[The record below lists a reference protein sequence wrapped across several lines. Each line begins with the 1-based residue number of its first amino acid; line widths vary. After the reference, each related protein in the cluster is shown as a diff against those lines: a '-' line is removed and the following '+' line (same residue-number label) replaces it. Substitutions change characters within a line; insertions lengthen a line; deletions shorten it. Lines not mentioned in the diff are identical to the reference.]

1 MRITIIFLLIF
12 IINFAAKSWA
22 IPQQTS
28 KIMPLYLSF
37 EQRLVASYL
46 LEVEGKPAHEKTKLT
61 KRMKN
66 TFMKMKEKGVH
77 VYYATT
83 FEQFLSQFRGEWPN
97 THSLDLDLQFIE
109 KRDSRGIPLYHS
121 NNPVVL
127 EQIGNYIEHHYKTL
141 ADFAQSRKPNQE
153 RDFNIS
159 FQNEKNNELFYD
171 LVGKIFNADS
181 EERVEE
187 TMKWTIELIEPII
200 SKQLD
205 ILNHIG
211 EQVANSSATSD
222 LDIATK
228 ELLQMLVTEYFKML
242 SPESKKLIVSNF
254 MGENLLSGDF
264 DKFKLMILSSG
275 PSLQKLLQV
284 IGRDKNIPKEMQHI
298 FLELEDAVRS
308 VPWELVEPMVESEN
322 KNFKFT
328 EFSHKPIGVGTMAQ
342 VHKAKMQYKGK
353 ATEVVVR
360 FLKPGIEKRVY
371 EDDRILKHIAA
382 ILDKHPLLLQLGA
395 PKMAP
400 LIEDATETVLAE
412 LDQDATKKR
421 QTYAASKEVYERE
434 FSIQLF
440 GKKRT
445 IKVHVPYVYSSYY
458 KSQFMVQELVKGR
471 KFDSIMAQANPL
483 EKQLTMETLAYIW
496 TNEAM
501 FKSGFFHSDLHQG
514 NFLVE
519 YKTDTTQFNL
529 LDFGMGGRI
538 TERVQSS
545 FMLLGVA
552 IEALNPDKIH
562 QAFWNLSDQGR
573 NQISNIELKQRIHEI
588 TRKMKYHKEKLWSL
602 EIWAGWALDQ
612 GLRFPSQFVGLNRG
626 MGTINKLLQDIGSK
640 QTVDT
645 IGLRIAAKKP
655 FQIINKLIIG
665 EGISAEDIR
674 AIAFKKAEEAL
685 LGPRPTVTLIS
696 KQEEAQER
704 IATMVEVMKSKKSC
718 EIVFLN

>member
-1 MRITIIFLLIF
+1 MRITIICLLIF
-12 IINFAAKSWA
+12 ILNLAAKSIA
-22 IPQQTS
+22 LPQQS
-28 KIMPLYLSF
+28 GKGHPLYLSF

-46 LEVEGKPAHEKTKLT
+46 LEIEGKPAHEKMKLT
-61 KRMKN
+61 KRMKT

-77 VYYATT
+77 VFYANS
-83 FEQFLSQFRGEWPN
+83 FEEFLSQFRGEWPN

-109 KRDSRGIPLYHS
+109 KRASRGIPLYHS
-121 NNPVVL
+121 DNPQVL
-127 EQIGNYIEHHYKTL
+127 EKIGNYIEHHYKTL
-141 ADFAQSRKPNQE
+141 ADFAQAPQSGQE
-153 RDFNIS
+153 HDFNTF

-171 LVGKIFNADS
+171 LVGKMFNADS

-187 TMKWTIELIEPII
+187 AMKWTIELIEPII

-228 ELLQMLVTEYFKML
+228 ELLQMLVTEYFRML

-275 PSLQKLLQV
+275 PSLQKLLQI

-308 VPWELVEPMVESEN
+308 VPWELIEPMVESEK
-322 KNFKFT
+322 KNYQFT
-328 EFSHKPIGVGTMAQ
+328 EFNHKPLGVGTMAQ
-342 VHKAKMQYKGK
+342 VHKAKMQFKGK
-353 ATEVVVR
+353 VIEVVVR

-412 LDQDATKKR
+412 LDQDATKQR
-421 QTYAASKEVYERE
+421 QIYAASKDVYEKE

-445 IKVHVPYVYSSYY
+445 IKVHVPHVYTSYY
-458 KSQFMVQELVKGR
+458 KSQFMVQELVKGN
-471 KFDSIMAQANPL
+471 KFDKVMSQANPT

-519 YKTDTTQFNL
+519 YKSDTTQFNL

-538 TERVQSS
+538 SEKVQSS

-552 IEALNPDKIH
+552 IEALNPDKIL
-562 QAFWNLSDQGR
+562 QAFWNLSDQNR
-573 NQISNIELKQRIHEI
+573 NQISYFELKQRIHDM
-588 TRKMKYHKEKLWSL
+588 TRKMHYHKEKLWSL

-626 MGTINKLLQDIGSK
+626 MGTINKLLQDIDSK

-645 IGLRIAAKKP
+645 LGLRIATKKP
-655 FQIINKLIIG
+655 FQVINKLILG
-665 EGISAEDIR
+665 EGISPKDVK
-674 AIAFKKAEEAL
+674 AIAVKKAEEAI
-685 LGPRPTVTLIS
+685 LGPRPTVTLTS

-704 IATMVEVMKSKKSC
+704 IAAMVDAMKAKKSC
-718 EIVFLN
+718 EAVFN